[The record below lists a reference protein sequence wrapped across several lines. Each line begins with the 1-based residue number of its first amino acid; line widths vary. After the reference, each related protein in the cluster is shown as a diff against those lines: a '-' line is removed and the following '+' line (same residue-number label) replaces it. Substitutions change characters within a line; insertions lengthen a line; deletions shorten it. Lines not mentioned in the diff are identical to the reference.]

1 METVAKY
8 RITPGGTVISKGF
21 EGDLLVGMAPT
32 MSNETRT
39 FLSHY
44 ADHHNVAVYAKSLSL
59 AVALD
64 EESSA
69 KLWTF
74 SKPSTATVVP
84 IG

>member
-44 ADHHNVAVYAKSLSL
+44 ADHHNVAVYEVSLTCCCPRRG
-59 AVALD
+59 
-64 EESSA
+64 
-69 KLWTF
+69 KLCR
-74 SKPSTATVVP
+74 VVDFFQT
-84 IG
+84 IDSHSGAYRI